1 MSGGFLSLSSR
12 VLAEDMV
19 MKFGFLDFY
28 VEVFCITLHYR
39 GILSDSVIDD
49 WRTLFDLLGAWVPV
63 DSMECG

>member
-28 VEVFCITLHYR
+28 VEVFCITLLTGGFLATR
-39 GILSDSVIDD
+39 
-49 WRTLFDLLGAWVPV
+49 
-63 DSMECG
+63 